1 MSKYFYHGTD
11 LDNLISILLTKEI
24 KCRRILSEQNI
35 KTSIRLHP
43 SNPGYNGKEYISV
56 CMPNIDSFSINSAYK
71 LFIKN
76 SFCAIIDGNIDA
88 TKTLDSS
95 SQVVRNMYHS
105 EYEQFKLNNEDSEY
119 RFSDLK
125 DEWQVRYSIPLNKIV
140 GIAIPFKR
148 INNNIYNPKKVK
160 LLINLAKSNNL
171 IILDSSD
178 KIFDEDYDTN
188 IIEDDLDIND
198 CRVSNSFLNK
208 TIESANERIVN
219 KDDEKLFN
227 NFRSNTLI
235 ENVKKKVKSLRKTR

>member
-125 DEWQVRYSIPLNKIV
+125 DEVCSK
-140 GIAIPFKR
+140 
-148 INNNIYNPKKVK
+148 
-160 LLINLAKSNNL
+160 
-171 IILDSSD
+171 
-178 KIFDEDYDTN
+178 
-188 IIEDDLDIND
+188 
-198 CRVSNSFLNK
+198 
-208 TIESANERIVN
+208 
-219 KDDEKLFN
+219 
-227 NFRSNTLI
+227 
-235 ENVKKKVKSLRKTR
+235 